1 VTLEA
6 WIASRTPPVPTAFR
20 PSVVPTS
27 PRREVPTPEAAVEAL
42 VDEAHVALGR
52 ALAREPQDRDGAFD
66 LLAADAFATWAA
78 EAALDVDDPET
89 ALLDLARTLSAAP
102 R

>member
-1 VTLEA
+1 MTLET
-6 WIASRTPPVPTAFR
+6 WIASRTPPVPSAFR
-20 PSVVPTS
+20 PWVLPAS
-27 PRREVPTPEAAVEAL
+27 PRREVPTHEATVDAL
-42 VDEAHVALGR
+42 VEEAHVALAR
-52 ALAREPQDRDGAFD
+52 VLAREPQDRDGAFD

-89 ALLDLARTLSAAP
+89 ALLALARTLSAAP